1 MGQLLFLRG
10 ARQVLTLR
18 GSSGVR
24 RGAALDDL
32 AVIEDGSLLIRDG
45 VIAAV
50 GTTRRLENLK
60 EARSA
65 IEIPVGNS
73 IVMPGFVDSNLRINL
88 IDDTGPAARRKRR
101 SMGDFYDESLALL
114 RSCLQYGTLTAQVRA
129 SAGTGDLR
137 ADVSVLRRLAAIGD
151 NPVGMVRAWRID
163 ELPHSAS
170 TGKFDQVLAT
180 IQNREFAHCVDMSA
194 GVGDALK
201 DSAALSGAGG
211 QMRTNLT
218 WSSESALDLADLLVR
233 YRPACVFCTSRVPAK
248 EIDILSNAAS
258 VAVLSPGVDLLTGN
272 SGYGLKRLVSAG
284 GAIAL
289 STGYHSRLAPAFSMQ
304 AVLTLAVLWQGLSA
318 EQAITASTINAA
330 HAVGRGHLTGTLEVG
345 KPADLLVL
353 NVPDYRE
360 IARRF
365 GINHVVM
372 VIREGNVV
380 FNRTRWKVS
389 GA

>member
-1 MGQLLFLRG
+1 VGQLLFLRG

-32 AVIEDGSLLIRDG
+32 AVIEDGSVLIRDR
-45 VIAAV
+45 VIDAV

-73 IVMPGFVDSNLRINL
+73 ILMPGFVDPNLRINL

-101 SMGDFYDESLALL
+101 SMGDFYDESLTLL

-137 ADVSVLRRLAAIGD
+137 ADVSVLRRLAAIGN

-163 ELPHSAS
+163 ELPPGTS

-180 IQNREFAHCVDMSA
+180 LRNREFAHCVDVAA
-194 GVGDALK
+194 GTGHALK
-201 DSAALSGAGG
+201 DSAVLDG
-211 QMRTNLT
+211 QARINLT
-218 WSSESALDLADLLVR
+218 WTGDSAPDLADLLAR
-233 YRPACVFCTSRVPAK
+233 YHPACVFCTSRLRAK

-258 VAVLSPGVDLLTGN
+258 AAVFSPGVDLLTGS
-272 SGYGLKRLVSAG
+272 SGHALKKLVSAG
-284 GAIAL
+284 GSVAL
-289 STGYHSRLAPAFSMQ
+289 STGYHSRLAPAYSMQ

-372 VIREGNVV
+372 AIRDGNVV

>member
-18 GSSGVR
+18 GISGVR

-45 VIAAV
+45 VIDAV

-73 IVMPGFVDSNLRINL
+73 IVMPGFVDPNLQINL
-88 IDDTGPAARRKRR
+88 IEESSPAARPKRR
-101 SMGDFYDESLALL
+101 SMGDFYNESLALL
-114 RSCLQYGTLTAQVRA
+114 RSCLQYGTLTAQLRA
-129 SAGTGDLR
+129 TAGTGDLR

-151 NPVGMVRAWRID
+151 NPIGMVRTWRID
-163 ELPHSAS
+163 ELPHGTSPA
-170 TGKFDQVLAT
+170 KFEQILAT
-180 IQNREFAHCVDMSA
+180 LQHREFAHCVDVAAPA
-194 GVGDALK
+194 GEALK
-201 DSAALSGAGG
+201 NLAALNGASGKL
-211 QMRTNLT
+211 RINLT
-218 WSSESALDLADLLVR
+218 WTGDSALGLTDLLAR
-233 YRPACVFCTSRVPAK
+233 YDPACVFCTSRLAAK
-248 EIDILSNAAS
+248 EIAVLSNTAS
-258 VAVLSPGVDLLTGN
+258 VAIFSPGVDLLTGN
-272 SGYGLKRLVSAG
+272 SGRALKKLVSAG

-304 AVLTLAVLWQGLSA
+304 AALTLAVLWQGLSA
-318 EQAITASTINAA
+318 EQAITAATINAA
-330 HAVGRGHLTGTLEVG
+330 HALGRGHLTGTLEAG
-345 KPADLLVL
+345 KRADLLML

-372 VIREGNVV
+372 AIREGNVV